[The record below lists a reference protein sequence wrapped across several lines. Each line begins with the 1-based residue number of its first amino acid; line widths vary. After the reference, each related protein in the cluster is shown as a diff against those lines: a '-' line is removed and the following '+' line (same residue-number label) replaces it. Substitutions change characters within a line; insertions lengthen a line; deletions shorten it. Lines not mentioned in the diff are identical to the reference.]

1 MERKVI
7 TSDKAPAAVGPY
19 SQAVAA
25 AGFVFTAGQLGL
37 DPATGKLAGDG
48 VKAQAERALDNLD
61 ALLKAAG
68 ASFGTVVKATV
79 FLKDLADFPIV
90 NAAYKE
96 RFTGDFPARSTIQV
110 ARLPM
115 DALVEIEMVALTGGE
130 SSW

>member
-7 TSDKAPAAVGPY
+7 TSSKAPAAVGPY

-37 DPATGKLAGDG
+37 DPATGKLAGDD
-48 VKAQAERALDNLD
+48 VKIQAERALDNLD

-68 ASFGTVVKATV
+68 ASFGSVVKATV

-115 DALVEIEMVALTGGE
+115 DALVEIEMVALTGAGE
-130 SSW
+130 R